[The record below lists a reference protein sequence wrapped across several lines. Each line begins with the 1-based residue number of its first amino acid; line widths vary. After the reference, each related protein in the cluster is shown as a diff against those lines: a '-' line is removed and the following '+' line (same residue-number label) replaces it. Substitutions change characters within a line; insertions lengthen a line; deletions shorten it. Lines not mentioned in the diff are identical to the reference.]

1 MGGSILLMHSPH
13 CYIMWVYGPNV
24 SVDTVQT
31 DNAVVASG
39 NCGGWFSPSHFA
51 AWSHIAIVYLAG
63 GVSNIWLPSL
73 PGGGSGLGKLHAEA
87 SHGHLLH
94 NINSNNADGNPP
106 KIPGNFT
113 INDWLTDKTTKP
125 CLLACNMIS
134 EHHGRMWYIKKQVY
148 TNKKVT
154 YPMT

>member
-1 MGGSILLMHSPH
+1 LPLAIVVADLAQAILLH
-13 CYIMWVYGPNV
+13 
-24 SVDTVQT
+24 D
-31 DNAVVASG
+31 
-39 NCGGWFSPSHFA
+39 
-51 AWSHIAIVYLAG
+51 AIVYLAG

-113 INDWLTDKTTKP
+113 IND
-125 CLLACNMIS
+125 
-134 EHHGRMWYIKKQVY
+134 
-148 TNKKVT
+148 
-154 YPMT
+154 